1 MNPDDGSLLSILG
14 YLDVLHLLDEAAK
27 QHPEYFKASLSGM
40 RVNVETAGVLTAP
53 ATAILSDILGAG
65 DKDHFATGKNTQTAV
80 PILNADGTVLG
91 LYHKTDVAFVVKAA
105 DPEAVLANIKNMTAE
120 DVFKLHTKLENT
132 GERGRVAAGL
142 AVCNANDSLASVI
155 HAMMKARS
163 AVIIVTNDNNKYVG
177 MTSVKDLVESFFE
190 Q

>member
-1 MNPDDGSLLSILG
+1 MPAENQELRKAGLKVTLPRVKIL
-14 YLDVLHLLDEAAK
+14 
-27 QHPEYFKASLSGM
+27 Q
-40 RVNVETAGVLTAP
+40 
-53 ATAILSDILGAG
+53 ILESSDQR
-65 DKDHFATGKNTQTAV
+65 H
-80 PILNADGTVLG
+80 
-91 LYHKTDVAFVVKAA
+91 
-105 DPEAVLANIKNMTAE
+105 MTAE